1 MIADEVKR
9 DKSNG
14 FPVEETTGCCKFCK
28 QLINIHI
35 QDYRTEMDREELT
48 TELCSCQQA
57 LNYTRMKKNN
67 ERVAET
73 LENLVGKE
81 GELGEHIEA
90 IARDVMNNRILKAK
104 LEIPPRI
111 RDEPKS
117 TLNISTTKDGSLK
130 INISK
135 KITEEVEI

>member
-28 QLINIHI
+28 QLINIYI
-35 QDYRTEMDREELT
+35 QDYRTEMDREELA

-73 LENLVGKE
+73 LEHLVGKE

>member
-35 QDYRTEMDREELT
+35 QDYRTEMDREELA

-73 LENLVGKE
+73 LENLVSKE

-130 INISK
+130 INILK

>member
-35 QDYRTEMDREELT
+35 QDYRTEMDREELA

-104 LEIPPRI
+104 LEILPRI

>member
-35 QDYRTEMDREELT
+35 QDYRTEMDREELA

-57 LNYTRMKKNN
+57 LNYTRMQKNN

>member
-1 MIADEVKR
+1 MKR

-35 QDYRTEMDREELT
+35 QDYRTEMDREELA

>member
-1 MIADEVKR
+1 
-9 DKSNG
+9 
-14 FPVEETTGCCKFCK
+14 
-28 QLINIHI
+28 
-35 QDYRTEMDREELT
+35 MDREELA

>member
-1 MIADEVKR
+1 MITDEVKK
-9 DKSNG
+9 DKANG
-14 FPVEETTGCCKFCK
+14 FPV
-28 QLINIHI
+28 
-35 QDYRTEMDREELT
+35 
-48 TELCSCQQA
+48 
-57 LNYTRMKKNN
+57 
-67 ERVAET
+67 
-73 LENLVGKE
+73 
-81 GELGEHIEA
+81 IEA

>member
-14 FPVEETTGCCKFCK
+14 FPVEKTTGCCKFCK

-35 QDYRTEMDREELT
+35 QDYRTEMDREELA

-67 ERVAET
+67 ERVNEA
-73 LENLVGKE
+73 LENLVGNE
-81 GELGEHIEA
+81 GEMGEHIEA
-90 IARDVMNNRILKAK
+90 VAKDVMNGKILKAK
-104 LEIPPRI
+104 LELPPRI
-111 RDEPKS
+111 RDEPKEV
-117 TLNISTTKDGSLK
+117 LNISTTKDGSLK

-135 KITEEVEI
+135 KYTNEIEI